1 MKTLTFLLLSLT
13 ILGLFSAFSGIFA
26 KDILVKGTVMHT
38 RTYCGGAA
46 PSEDMIDNLKKETPF
61 ANHKFVIKK
70 GTTDVNDTSVF
81 KEFTTDEKG
90 SFSISLPKGN
100 YVVFI
105 QEKTQDYEKGIMA
118 QFGRSENCK
127 KWKSTADFSLNVS
140 KKIKSVQT
148 FKMHLTCNG
157 CTPPRP

>member
-1 MKTLTFLLLSLT
+1 MMLMGLL
-13 ILGLFSAFSGIFA
+13 SAFSGIFA
-26 KDILVKGTVMHT
+26 KDILVKGTIMHT

-46 PSEDMIDNLKKETPF
+46 PSEDMIDKMKKEIPF
-61 ANHKFVIKK
+61 ANHNFVVKK
-70 GTTDVNDTSVF
+70 TTTDVNSAPIF
-81 KEFTTDEKG
+81 KDFTTDEKG
-90 SFSISLPKGN
+90 NFSISLPKGN
-100 YVVFI
+100 YSVFI

-127 KWKSTADFSLNVS
+127 TWKNTADFTLNVS

>member
-1 MKTLTFLLLSLT
+1 
-13 ILGLFSAFSGIFA
+13 
-26 KDILVKGTVMHT
+26 MHT

-46 PSEDMIDNLKKETPF
+46 PSEDMIDNMKKAIPF

-70 GTTDVNDTSVF
+70 STTDANATTIL
-81 KEFTTDEKG
+81 KEFSTDEKG
-90 SFSISLPKGN
+90 NFSVSLLKGS

-105 QEKTQDYEKGIMA
+105 QEKTQDYEKGMMA

-127 KWKSTADFSLNVS
+127 KWKNTADFTLNVG
-140 KKIKSVQT
+140 KKIKTVQT
-148 FKMHLTCNG
+148 FNMHLTCNG